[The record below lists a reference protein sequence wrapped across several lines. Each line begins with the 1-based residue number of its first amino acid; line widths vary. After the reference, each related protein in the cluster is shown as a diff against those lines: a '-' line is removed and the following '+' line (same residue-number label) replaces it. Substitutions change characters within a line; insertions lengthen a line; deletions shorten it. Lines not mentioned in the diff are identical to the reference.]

1 MYSVLLGKINFS
13 FPNITDELEDAK
25 WVTKDVLIKMC
36 NQGIFDKNAYFDEVV
51 NGEYDE
57 VRK

>member
-13 FPNITDELEDAK
+13 FPYITDELEDAK

-36 NQGIFDKNAYFDEVV
+36 NQGLFDKNAYFDEVV

>member
-1 MYSVLLGKINFS
+1 MGN
-13 FPNITDELEDAK
+13 DE
-25 WVTKDVLIKMC
+25 LIKMC